1 MMKFVIFLVATLA
14 VVGYGLYLLFPAA
27 FKTSGQPGG
36 RKRWAYLFG
45 TVLAL
50 EALSFVVA
58 PIVKWW
64 LPKSV
69 SSFSGSVDAL
79 FYIILAITGVTF
91 IGVSI
96 VFTYALFKFG
106 RDEGRRSIYTHG
118 NHKLEM
124 VWSAI
129 PGVLLILLGVG
140 QIPAW
145 LEIKNMTWLKY
156 QLDPGAQQERFLQ
169 IEVAARQ
176 WEWRVRYASTGHMG
190 EWKDHAEALRDVRS
204 KMSPRPDDIRLANE
218 IHCVKN
224 QKVMI
229 HLKTQD
235 VIHSLFLPQLRL
247 KQDALP
253 GKTIPVWFQATEAN
267 CRFQNGEW
275 HDGLRKDEAKGVWV
289 KDHDYIWEIACAEFC
304 GSRHSLMRGKLF
316 VHETQEDFDHWLK
329 AAETASRQ
337 STPDGK

>member
-1 MMKFVIFLVATLA
+1 MIKFVVFLVATFA

-27 FKTSGQPGG
+27 FKPSGQPGG

-45 TVLAL
+45 GVLAL
-50 EALSFVVA
+50 EALAFVVA
-58 PIVKWW
+58 PLVHWW
-64 LPKSV
+64 LPKGV
-69 SSFSGSVDAL
+69 STYSGAVDAL

-106 RDEGRRSIYTHG
+106 HDEGRRAVYTHG

-124 VWSAI
+124 LWSAI

-145 LEIKNMTWLKY
+145 LQIKDMTWLKH
-156 QLDPGAQQERFLQ
+156 QLDPNSQPEQFLQ

-176 WEWRVRYASTGHMG
+176 WEWRVRYASSTHMA
-190 EWKDHAEALRDVRS
+190 EWKDRTVALRDVRS
-204 KMSPRPDDIRLANE
+204 RLAQRPDDIRLANE
-218 IHCVKN
+218 IHCVKG
-224 QKVMI
+224 QKVLI

-235 VIHSLFLPQLRL
+235 VIHSLFLPQMRL

-253 GKTIPVWFQATEAN
+253 GKTIPMWFEPMESN
-267 CRFQNGEW
+267 CTFQNGQW
-275 HDGLRKDEAKGVWV
+275 HDGVRKDEARGIWV
-289 KDHDYIWEIACAEFC
+289 KDHDYIWELACAEFC

-316 VHETQEDFDHWLK
+316 VHETQENFDNWFK
-329 AAETASRQ
+329 TVEAESRKSAA
-337 STPDGK
+337 DGK

>member
-1 MMKFVIFLVATLA
+1 MIKFVVFLVATLA

-27 FKTSGQPGG
+27 FKPSGQPGG
-36 RKRWAYLFG
+36 RKRWAWLFG
-45 TVLAL
+45 IVLTL
-50 EALSFVVA
+50 EALAFVVA
-58 PIVKWW
+58 PIVKLW

-69 SSFSGSVDAL
+69 STFSGSVDAL
-79 FYIILAITGVTF
+79 FYIILAVTGVTF
-91 IGVSI
+91 IAVSA

-106 RDEGRRSIYTHG
+106 HDENRRSVYTHG

-124 VWSAI
+124 VWSAV

-156 QLDPGAQQERFLQ
+156 QLDPDAKQERFLQ
-169 IEVAARQ
+169 MEVAARQ
-176 WEWRVRYASTGHMG
+176 WEWRVRYASAAHMG
-190 EWKDHAEALRDVRS
+190 EWTDHTAALRDVRS
-204 KMSPRPDDIRLANE
+204 KMAQRPDDLRLPNE
-218 IHCVKN
+218 IHCVKG
-224 QKVMI
+224 QKVLI

-253 GKTIPVWFQATEAN
+253 GKTIPVWFEATEAN
-267 CRFQNGEW
+267 CTFQGGEW
-275 HDGLRKDEAKGVWV
+275 STGYRKDEQKGLWV
-289 KDHDYIWEIACAEFC
+289 KDSDYLWEIACAEFC

-316 VHETQEDFDHWLK
+316 VHETQEDFESWLK
-329 AAETASRQ
+329 KVEAASRQ
-337 STPDGK
+337 ATPDGK